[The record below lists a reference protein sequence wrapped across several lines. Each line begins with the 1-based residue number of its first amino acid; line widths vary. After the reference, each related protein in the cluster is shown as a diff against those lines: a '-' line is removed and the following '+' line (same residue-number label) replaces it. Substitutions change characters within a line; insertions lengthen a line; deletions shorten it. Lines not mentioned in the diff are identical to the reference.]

1 MDKLPAGAVVIVFL
15 LFLLWLMFRGWRI
28 LKRRSAD
35 LAVPKTEPASR
46 GALGFTLSGL
56 YVATT
61 RQGEPLARVAVPGL
75 AFRGRVHVTVYGGG
89 ILIAVTGEPEV
100 FITRERIRSVGT
112 STWTIDRVVE
122 TGGMVR
128 LDWSIESVK
137 NPEPLAV
144 ESYLR
149 LASPEDSTRLIEA
162 VTALINTPTTD
173 APSSQEGSLT

>member
-15 LFLLWLMFRGWRI
+15 LLLLWLMYRGWRI
-28 LKRRSAD
+28 LKRRSAH
-35 LAVPKTEPASR
+35 LAVPRLDVEAR
-46 GALGFTLSGL
+46 GPEAFTLSGL

-75 AFRGRVHVTVYGGG
+75 AFRGRVHVGVYSAGV
-89 ILIAVTGEPEV
+89 LIAVTGEPEV
-100 FITRERIRSVGT
+100 FVASSRIRSVGT

-128 LDWSIESVK
+128 LDWSIDSTK

-149 LASPEDSTRLIEA
+149 LASPEDSARLIEA
-162 VTALINTPTTD
+162 VTALIKTPTTD
-173 APSSQEGSLT
+173 APGSQEGSLT

>member
-1 MDKLPAGAVVIVFL
+1 MDKLPYGIIVLVFL
-15 LFLLWLMFRGWRI
+15 AFLLWLMLRGWRI
-28 LKRRSAD
+28 LKRRSAEF
-35 LAVPKTEPASR
+35 AVAKTEISER
-46 GALGFTLSGL
+46 GSEGFTLSGL

-61 RQGEPLARVAVPGL
+61 RQGEPLARVAIPGL
-75 AFRGRVHVTVYGGG
+75 AFRGRVHVTVFGNGV
-89 ILIAVTGEPEV
+89 LLAVTGEPEV
-100 FITRERIRSVGT
+100 FVTSSRIRSVGT

-128 LDWSIESVK
+128 LDWSIDSTK

-149 LASPEDSTRLIEA
+149 LASPEDSARLIEA
-162 VTALINTPTTD
+162 VTALIKTPTTD

>member
-15 LFLLWLMFRGWRI
+15 LLLLWLMFRGWRI

-35 LAVPKTEPASR
+35 LAVPKTDPAAR
-46 GALGFTLSGL
+46 GTEGITLSGL

-61 RQGEPLARVAVPGL
+61 RQGEPLARVAIPGL
-75 AFRGRVHVTVYGGG
+75 AFRGRVHVTVYGAGV
-89 ILIAVTGEPEV
+89 LLNVTGEPDV
-100 FITRERIRSVGT
+100 FVTAENIRSVGT

-128 LDWSIESVK
+128 LDWNIHSSK
-137 NPEPLAV
+137 GPEPLAV

-149 LASPEDSTRLIEA
+149 LASPQDSARLIEA
-162 VTALINTPTTD
+162 VTALIKTPTTD
-173 APSSQEGSLT
+173 APGSQEGSLT